1 VLARLII
8 APQPERTNLAPR
20 SSRPHAG
27 LFSGA
32 RSDATVRRPQE
43 AARTIAGAQSRF
55 RQLQDHVALVWPRS
69 RYGQEVLLFKGSKVW
84 AISYF
89 EDVNRRPN
97 RLATPVRHRREQNRS
112 GNSAVFASGFPGNS
126 TEIRLLLTPHQAED
140 LARQLLLEA
149 KRAERSRMA
158 EAVPIATDCVRRV
171 SIFLWLPRRCLC
183 RIAVHAELFPTRCT
197 HRGRRDIA
205 PRTFRRR
212 CNRKSS
218 HAVSKRKGPFD
229 GFEV

>member
-1 VLARLII
+1 MA
-8 APQPERTNLAPR
+8 
-20 SSRPHAG
+20 
-27 LFSGA
+27 
-32 RSDATVRRPQE
+32 D
-43 AARTIAGAQSRF
+43 
-55 RQLQDHVALVWPRS
+55 VWPRS
-69 RYGQEVLLFKGSKVW
+69 CGRDGTIADVRGEGMGYIVFRGREPFDLIAHRLPS
-84 AISYF
+84 AIAENKIVVATLPYS
-89 EDVNRRPN
+89 RPAFP
-97 RLATPVRHRREQNRS
+97 ATPLKFGSCLLHIKPRTWQGSFCLRRKGR
-112 GNSAVFASGFPGNS
+112 
-126 TEIRLLLTPHQAED
+126 
-140 LARQLLLEA
+140 
-149 KRAERSRMA
+149 ERSRMA